1 MDRDEEMQRLISEY
15 REIPVPQEACG
26 RIQEAIA
33 RGKKHVAKRQRTICV
48 GAAASCAAAAVLAL
62 ILFGVTARK
71 SYGGDSGPD
80 MAGAGEDML
89 LSGRSTGGAG
99 EPAGLSDGM
108 FENAAP
114 ADGYCYVEGAAEPG
128 SGDAGDMPLEG
139 MSGGLESS
147 SLREM
152 PDAADDITAVTEED
166 ALPGAEAATEASGMS
181 SEEYT
186 ELLLEKFEQEM
197 MQKGTR
203 TERDV
208 SYEILA
214 DNDEWFTLMVC
225 ARVESEDGHELRKYY
240 NVDKRREMIV
250 NLGDLYNGT
259 DYMSVISDEIIR
271 QMHAAMEQ
279 GGGVSY
285 VVDGSG
291 VEGGFSQIRADQ
303 NYYFNADGNLVI
315 VFDEYEVTPDAGG
328 CPEFIINRELLE

>member
-33 RGKKHVAKRQRTICV
+33 RGKKHVAKRQRTV
-48 GAAASCAAAAVLAL
+48 FVSAAASCAAAAVLAL
-62 ILFGVTARK
+62 ILFGVTGRK
-71 SYGGDSGPD
+71 SDGGDSGPD
-80 MAGAGEDML
+80 MAGAGENVL
-89 LSGRSTGGAG
+89 LSERSTGDAG
-99 EPAGLSDGM
+99 EPAGFSGGM

-114 ADGYCYVEGAAEPG
+114 ADGYLYDTGAAGPG
-128 SGDAGDMPLEG
+128 SGDTGDMPPEDI
-139 MSGGLESS
+139 SGGLESPS
-147 SLREM
+147 PREM
-152 PDAADDITAVTEED
+152 PDTADDITPVTEED
-166 ALPGAEAATEASGMS
+166 MLPATETAMEASGMS

-197 MQKGTR
+197 TQKGTR
-203 TERDV
+203 AGRDV
-208 SYEILA
+208 SYEVLA

-225 ARVESEDGHELRKYY
+225 AKAESEDGHELRKYY
-240 NVDKRREMIV
+240 NVDKRSEMIV

-259 DYMSVISDEIIR
+259 DYISVISDEIIR

-279 GGGVSY
+279 GAVSY
-285 VVDGSG
+285 AVGGSG
-291 VEGGFSQIRADQ
+291 AEGGFSQIRADQ

-328 CPEFIINRELLE
+328 CPEFVINRELLE